1 MQPNL
6 ENYLLNQR
14 YRLHHLISEGGMG
27 AVYQAADTQRFD
39 ATVAVK
45 LLHQRLLVKSHL
57 HDQLLQRFA
66 TEAKISIL
74 LGNHPNII
82 KVMDYGLEGDQ
93 PFLVMEF
100 LGEAPLIGQ
109 SLSQMLNQEGP
120 MAPERVVRLA
130 RQVCAGL
137 HHAHCFER
145 ELDGISIQGVIHRD
159 IKPSNIYIVRD
170 PTSGQGGETVK
181 LLDFGIA
188 KVLSDMT
195 LSLGTEAL
203 GFLGTAQYASPEQ
216 LRGKV
221 LDARSDIYSLGL
233 VLYEML
239 TGQSPLEPETD
250 SFWAW
255 IDAHNHQPPKPLPL
269 EQLPHAIPPA
279 LQQIVFACLAKDRE
293 ERPVS
298 MQALSNALEAVLQP
312 PPEGATVADIT
323 TWITHILKHTVPPS
337 LPVTRSDITVELPPK
352 LGITSDS
359 GGAVSAPIQPPP
371 SQGSGSDSAVPSSG
385 SPSSKPALPLTPGA
399 PLFAAREENPS
410 VLEEDLLQP
419 SEISASYPPGE
430 PADISPPSEGAGSET
445 SEGIPSTVQFSSIPI
460 VPPPPA
466 TEPKQ
471 PLIPQPQETPT
482 PSRTSPPGTGS
493 PSAPASYGRMTP
505 QRSAARAHKAQ
516 APQTQ
521 VVQKAASGKGAG
533 FFGLLLALLGSAAA
547 GLWYFSM
554 RTAFVP
560 ETPEPDPSPTPLV
573 VATPEPEPDPS
584 PEATPELTPTP
595 ESTATP
601 EATPT
606 PTPIPEATPTATPTP
621 ESTPT
626 PTPEPTATPTPI
638 PTPTPTPVPTPTPTP
653 LAATPT
659 PTPVPATPPP
669 TPVPQFT
676 PLIHGIRPP
685 TTSPSVPS
693 VQLPD
698 VQLPDVQVPSTPQGV
713 DVVALLDRGR
723 SLIGTGRGLDA
734 LVTFE
739 RATEADPN
747 SAAAWSGKC
756 MAAVLLGQFPE
767 ALSACERSQQI
778 AADHPEASTGRCA
791 ALIGLGRQSEAGPV
805 CNRAVQLDANNAYS
819 WLNQGAYLIWAQ
831 DFAKAAEA
839 SQRATQLNGN
849 LYQAWF
855 NQALSLSA
863 LRRFDEALRAADK
876 AVELRPNL
884 ADAWYGRGL
893 ILEQLGRKEE
903 AINSYKRAVELRP
916 GYPEALAG
924 VGRLSD

>member
-1 MQPNL
+1 MQPHL
-6 ENYLLNQR
+6 ENHILNDR
-14 YRLHHLISEGGMG
+14 YRLQHLISEGGMG
-27 AVYQAADTQRFD
+27 AVYQAVDTQRFD

-66 TEAKISIL
+66 TEAKVSIL

-100 LGEAPLIGQ
+100 LGEAPLVGQ
-109 SLSQMLNQEGP
+109 SLSQLLKQEGP

-130 RQVCAGL
+130 RQICAGL

-145 ELDGISIQGVIHRD
+145 ELDGISIKGVIHRD

-239 TGQSPLEPETD
+239 AGQSPLEPETD

-269 EQLPHAIPPA
+269 EQLPHSIPPT
-279 LQQIVFACLAKDRE
+279 LQQIVFACLEKDRE

-323 TWITHILKHTVPPS
+323 TWITQLLKHTAPPS
-337 LPVTRSDITVELPPK
+337 VPVTRPDTTVELPPK
-352 LGITSDS
+352 PVS
-359 GGAVSAPIQPPP
+359 GPAPSGKVGTPNQPLRSQAASGP
-371 SQGSGSDSAVPSSG
+371 QGSRSDGSGPISG
-385 SPSSKPALPLTPGA
+385 SPASHPSRPVTPGT
-399 PLFAAREENPS
+399 PLFAAREESPS
-410 VLEEDLLQP
+410 LLEDALQQP
-419 SEISASYPPGE
+419 SEIISSEPSQSAPVQGVSDIDPRDSPTQEPP
-430 PADISPPSEGAGSET
+430 
-445 SEGIPSTVQFSSIPI
+445 EGIPATIQYSSISV
-460 VPPPPA
+460 VPPTPVAQPDPPTQQQK
-466 TEPKQ
+466 TELSTAQ
-471 PLIPQPQETPT
+471 AR
-482 PSRTSPPGTGS
+482 RTSPPGS
-493 PSAPASYGRMTP
+493 PASSAQKTP
-505 QRSAARAHKAQ
+505 DPSTR
-516 APQTQ
+516 
-521 VVQKAASGKGAG
+521 VVAKPATGKGAWL
-533 FFGLLLALLGSAAA
+533 FGLLLVLLGSAGA
-547 GLWYFSM
+547 GLWYLSM
-554 RTAFVP
+554 QTAFRP
-560 ETPEPDPSPTPLV
+560 ETPEPDPSPTLV
-573 VATPEPEPDPS
+573 AATPEPDPS
-584 PEATPELTPTP
+584 PETTPPPTPEVETTPEPTPEVTPTPTP
-595 ESTATP
+595 EAIPTPTP

-606 PTPIPEATPTATPTP
+606 PTPEATPTPT
-621 ESTPT
+621 STPT
-626 PTPEPTATPTPI
+626 PTPEATPTPTPA
-638 PTPTPTPVPTPTPTP
+638 PTPTPTPTPE
-653 LAATPT
+653 PT

-676 PLIHGIRPP
+676 PLLQGVRPQTTP
-685 TTSPSVPS
+685 TPAPTAA
-693 VQLPD
+693 QA
-698 VQLPDVQVPSTPQGV
+698 GV
-713 DVVALLDRGR
+713 DVVALLDQGR
-723 SLIGTGRGLDA
+723 SLIGSGRGLDA
-734 LVTFE
+734 LVTYE

-778 AADHPEASTGRCA
+778 SADHPEAATGRCA
-791 ALIGLGRQSEAGPV
+791 ALVGLGRQSEAGTV

-839 SQRATQLNGN
+839 SQKATQLNSN

-855 NQALSLSA
+855 NQSLSLSA

-893 ILEQLGRKEE
+893 ILEQLGRNEE
-903 AINSYKRAVELRP
+903 AVNSYKRAVELRP

-924 VGRLSD
+924 VGRLSGY